1 MNRYPDLMHVFDAK
15 RLRIVTSLVMVV
27 VVVVEVVVAEVV
39 VAVVE
44 AAVVASQVAYLQG
57 SPK

>member
-15 RLRIVTSLVMVV
+15 RLRIVTSLVMV